1 MINKIYKIMIIPVL
15 IVSLSSCV
23 SRDGGGSESKQEIGV
38 QSTEEESTEA
48 TSKEVVTEELDEE
61 EKERREII
69 ATFPSWY
76 KNIEFETESGGFTRA
91 NRYYFEESEEI
102 SEKTRLKEEFPY
114 DACIKKFAYSFDGTD
129 YEIPIVQ
136 IASPLAET
144 RTDVRVFTYQI
155 NDTLLGDTQWTFDT
169 GYEELYKKLDEGER
183 DEIKAMPF
191 YPIVDDDRYDNSLE
205 VKSIYKVGRYLSVQY
220 GQIGYGRYGRLEY
233 GIIIDTLTG
242 KRVMLEDI
250 IEVDDRLFK
259 KFKTCEMTTEGH
271 ESSDSRYMP
280 GYRDAVLDRYMN
292 FYENVNITEK
302 EWERPKLVYKKGH
315 GYSHHPWLQDFSTKG
330 SYYLTDKN
338 LIIYFGTMYN
348 VCFYLPYE
356 ELSDILKDGDPRKSG
371 NGESYPIYI
380 VDELDNTISEEE
392 CKRR

>member
-1 MINKIYKIMIIPVL
+1 MIIPVL

-76 KNIEFETESGGFTRA
+76 KKIESETESGGFVNA
-91 NRYYFEESEEI
+91 KRYYFEEKEEI

-114 DACIKKFAYSFDGTD
+114 DVCIKKFTYSFDGTD

-136 IASPLAET
+136 INSPSVVQPPFRAF
-144 RTDVRVFTYQI
+144 VNQI
-155 NDTLLGDTQWTFDT
+155 NGTLLSEAQWAFDT
-169 GYEELYKKLDEGER
+169 GYEKLYKKLDEGER

-191 YPIVDDDRYDNSLE
+191 YPVVDDDRYDNSLE
-205 VKSIYKVGRYLSVQY
+205 IKSIYKVGRYLSVQY
-220 GQIGYGRYGRLEY
+220 GQIGYGRHGRLEY
-233 GIIIDTLTG
+233 GIIVDTLTG
-242 KRVMLEDI
+242 KRVMLGDI
-250 IEVDDRLFK
+250 IDVDDRLFE

-271 ESSDSRYMP
+271 ESSDSRYRP
-280 GYRDAVLDRYMN
+280 GYRDAVLDWYMN

-302 EWERPKLVYKKGH
+302 EWKNPKLVYKKGD
-315 GYSHHPWLQDFSTKG
+315 GYVYHPWTDFDFKG

-338 LIIYFGTMYN
+338 LIINTGTMYN

-356 ELSDILKDGDPRKSG
+356 ELSEILKDGDPRKSG

>member
-1 MINKIYKIMIIPVL
+1 MIIPVL

>member
-23 SRDGGGSESKQEIGV
+23 SRDGRESESEQEIRV

-76 KNIEFETESGGFTRA
+76 KKIESETESGGFVNA
-91 NRYYFEESEEI
+91 KRYYFEEKEEI

-114 DACIKKFAYSFDGTD
+114 DVCIKKFTYSFDGTD

-136 IASPLAET
+136 INSPSVVQPPFRAF
-144 RTDVRVFTYQI
+144 VNQI
-155 NDTLLGDTQWTFDT
+155 NGTLLSEAQWAFDT
-169 GYEELYKKLDEGER
+169 GYEKLYKKFDEGER

-191 YPIVDDDRYDNSLE
+191 YPVVDDDRYDNSLE
-205 VKSIYKVGRYLSVQY
+205 IKSIYKVGRYLSVQY
-220 GQIGYGRYGRLEY
+220 GQVGYGRHGRLEY
-233 GIIIDTLTG
+233 GIIVDTLTG
-242 KRVMLEDI
+242 KRVMLGDI
-250 IEVDDRLFK
+250 IEVDDRLFE

-271 ESSDSRYMP
+271 ESSDSRYRP
-280 GYRDAVLDRYMN
+280 GYRDAVLDWYMN

-302 EWERPKLVYKKGH
+302 EWKNPKLVYKKGD
-315 GYSHHPWLQDFSTKG
+315 GYVYHPLADFDFKG

-338 LIIYFGTMYN
+338 LIINTGTMYN

-371 NGESYPIYI
+371 NGESYPIYV

>member
-23 SRDGGGSESKQEIGV
+23 SRDGGGSESKQEIRV

>member
-1 MINKIYKIMIIPVL
+1 MIIPVL

-23 SRDGGGSESKQEIGV
+23 SSDGRESESKQEIRV

>member
-1 MINKIYKIMIIPVL
+1 MIIPVL

-38 QSTEEESTEA
+38 QSTEEESTKA